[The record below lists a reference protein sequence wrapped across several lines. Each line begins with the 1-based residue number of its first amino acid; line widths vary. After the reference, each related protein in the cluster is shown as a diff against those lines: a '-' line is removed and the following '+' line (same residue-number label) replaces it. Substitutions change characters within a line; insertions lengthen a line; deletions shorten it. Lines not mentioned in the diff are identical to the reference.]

1 MRERIAAAE
10 AARGEIESDIE
21 QMDGQ
26 TAPLAERRNQLD
38 AERRKLVDRIEELTE
53 ARRRMQARKDLL
65 DARRRDIEETPGSRF
80 LAGHTGGAIGL
91 LKDLVRVEPGLERA
105 LVAALGALADA
116 VVYDDGDRAL
126 ADAPQGDGAILAIAA
141 GGPVP
146 LGLPGEQKLLSKVE
160 AEPAARGIVSTV
172 LRDVYLV
179 GDIAEAARKQTAH
192 PQASFVTPEG
202 VLVGPAVIHTAKEAD
217 VRLREIRAELQVLA
231 HDLSA
236 TEQQL
241 RPRTERLDEIAGEVA
256 FLQEQI
262 EAADADITEA
272 AERLTIGERELAAM
286 HKEEELLAQRLG
298 VLVETADRRRA
309 SASPR
314 WARAR
319 PRRFRSFRRC
329 RRRRSHARVT
339 VETLR
344 RDRANQDHR
353 LAELREER
361 DQLAAHDPLLA
372 AGGARRRRGHARR
385 RPRSAVARRRCRV
398 RCRHRGA
405 RRRRHRGARGR
416 RARGGR
422 QQELA
427 RCIHRARRAA
437 RAATRT
443 RIVCA
448 ATSSDGSAR
457 PSVCCARASRSTRQR
472 CVATLTD
479 DDTVETI
486 EKKQELVQRRLAL
499 LGRVNLLATGE
510 LESLQERHDF
520 MQRELDDVRK
530 ARRDLLEVI
539 AQIDQQITESFTSA
553 YQDVAIQ
560 FERLIGELFP
570 GGEGRLVLTDPAE
583 PAGIRHRDRGEPGP
597 QARQADLACFPAAS
611 DR

>member
-1 MRERIAAAE
+1 MDTVAADIARIEAALADVVAELEAKEAELDVAEAAYREAEDHRRRIEEIRRLAGEEAAGRRAEAEAIQRAMVSAEREHERVAQELAGVRERIAAAE
-10 AARGEIESDIE
+10 AARGDIESDIE

-38 AERRKLVDRIEELTE
+38 DERRKLVDRIEELTE

-241 RPRTERLDEIAGEVA
+241 RPRTERLDRDRRRGRVPAG
-256 FLQEQI
+256 
-262 EAADADITEA
+262 
-272 AERLTIGERELAAM
+272 
-286 HKEEELLAQRLG
+286 
-298 VLVETADRRRA
+298 ADRGGRRRHHRGRGAAHDRRARAGGDAQGGGAARPAARRRWSRRPRPRA

-314 WARAR
+314 WAPGATEEI
-319 PRRFRSFRRC
+319 PELPPLPQAPI
-329 RRRRSHARVT
+329 HARVT

-344 RDRANQDHR
+344 RDRASQDHR

-361 DQLAAHDPLLA
+361 DQLAAHDPVLLREELA
-372 AGGARRRRGHARR
+372 AAEAARAEAEAAVGAADAAFAAATEARAAAGTAEREAAEAEAAVNKSWRDASTALEELRQPLRGRGPSARRHRAAHRRGRALAARGLPG
-385 RPRSAVARRRCRV
+385 RPGRG
-398 RCRHRGA
+398 RGA
-405 RRRRHRGARGR
+405 R
-416 RARGGR
+416 
-422 QQELA
+422 
-427 RCIHRARRAA
+427 
-437 RAATRT
+437 
-443 RIVCA
+443 
-448 ATSSDGSAR
+448 
-457 PSVCCARASRSTRQR
+457 
-472 CVATLTD
+472 
-479 DDTVETI
+479 
-486 EKKQELVQRRLAL
+486 
-499 LGRVNLLATGE
+499 
-510 LESLQERHDF
+510 
-520 MQRELDDVRK
+520 
-530 ARRDLLEVI
+530 
-539 AQIDQQITESFTSA
+539 
-553 YQDVAIQ
+553 
-560 FERLIGELFP
+560 
-570 GGEGRLVLTDPAE
+570 
-583 PAGIRHRDRGEPGP
+583 
-597 QARQADLACFPAAS
+597 
-611 DR
+611 